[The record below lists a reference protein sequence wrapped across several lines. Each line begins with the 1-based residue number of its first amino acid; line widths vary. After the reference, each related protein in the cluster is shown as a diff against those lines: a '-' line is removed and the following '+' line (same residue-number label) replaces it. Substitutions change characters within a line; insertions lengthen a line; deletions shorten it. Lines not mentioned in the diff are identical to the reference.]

1 MPCHKIGEAMFNIFS
16 EKKIPIPQGFSEN
29 DVKIESSICT
39 GEKTIGFYDK
49 HSKKLMFAEL
59 VKSESDIDKFYNK
72 YGIERK
78 K

>member
-1 MPCHKIGEAMFNIFS
+1 MFNIFS